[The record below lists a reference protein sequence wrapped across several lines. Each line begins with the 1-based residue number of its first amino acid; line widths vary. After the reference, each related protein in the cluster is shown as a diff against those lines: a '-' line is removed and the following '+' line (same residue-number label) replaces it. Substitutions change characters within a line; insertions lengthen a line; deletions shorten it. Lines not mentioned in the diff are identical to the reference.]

1 MGQAQRSDR
10 RGSDDRIRVIAGN
23 GSRSS
28 AGERARRRGTERGGL
43 EGLELWEISRD
54 NDNSRMMRL
63 ADREQVR
70 LGQGRPRPRT
80 QPNRRNTGNP
90 RPVSSIK
97 RRRAR
102 KRRLNLYRIFV
113 FLMIGVCLI
122 LIYQTTGAIY
132 RMVHNDKT
140 GKGKGIVEVVSEKIE
155 ANRIQPPAIT
165 ADYLEPNE
173 FSRPGTKL
181 KKIKSVFVHYTA
193 NPGTSAAQ
201 NRSYFA
207 NLAETQERSASAHFI
222 IGYEGE
228 LIQCIPL
235 EEQAYTVATR
245 NADSVSIECCYL
257 DEDGKFT
264 QETYDTLVHTLAWL
278 TQEYHL
284 SADDILR
291 HYDCGG
297 KKCPLYYVEHED
309 AWEQLLADVESY
321 KPETD

>member
-122 LIYQTTGAIY
+122 LIYQTD
-132 RMVHNDKT
+132 R
-140 GKGKGIVEVVSEKIE
+140 
-155 ANRIQPPAIT
+155 
-165 ADYLEPNE
+165 
-173 FSRPGTKL
+173 
-181 KKIKSVFVHYTA
+181 KSVV
-193 NPGTSAAQ
+193 
-201 NRSYFA
+201 
-207 NLAETQERSASAHFI
+207 
-222 IGYEGE
+222 
-228 LIQCIPL
+228 
-235 EEQAYTVATR
+235 
-245 NADSVSIECCYL
+245 
-257 DEDGKFT
+257 
-264 QETYDTLVHTLAWL
+264 
-278 TQEYHL
+278 
-284 SADDILR
+284 
-291 HYDCGG
+291 
-297 KKCPLYYVEHED
+297 
-309 AWEQLLADVESY
+309 
-321 KPETD
+321 